1 MIISS
6 DFMEIDVNIEEKQ
19 RILVHAREKFFKD
32 GFYKTTIDEIAAD
45 LFISKNT
52 IYKYFPNKD
61 ALVMDVF
68 TDFMGKMKLLVGNIT
83 NSDENAVKKF
93 VNLIHILSNHLAS
106 ISDKF
111 FKDMQVHVPHLWH
124 KIDETRKQLM
134 QDRLGKLIEQGK
146 KEELFY
152 DYPTEIVLTVFITSL
167 RSVVNPDFLMNSN
180 FAKNDAIKY
189 TFRILLGG
197 ILTKKGMQIF
207 KKLKLP
213 Q

>member
-1 MIISS
+1 
-6 DFMEIDVNIEEKQ
+6 MEIEINNEEKQ
-19 RILVHAREKFFKD
+19 RILVYSQGKFFSG
-32 GFYKTTIDEIAAD
+32 GFYKTTMDEIAAG

-52 IYKYFPNKD
+52 LYKYFPNKE

-68 TDFMGKMKLLVGNIT
+68 AQFIEKMKSLVGAVVSSN
-83 NSDENAVKKF
+83 ENAVQKF
-93 VNLIHILSNHLAS
+93 VNLIHILSSNLAN
-106 ISDKF
+106 INDKL
-111 FKDMQVHVPHLWH
+111 FKDMQVHTPQIWH
-124 KIDETRKQLM
+124 TIDEVRKQLM
-134 QDRLGKLIEQGK
+134 YDRLGKLIEQGK
-146 KEELFY
+146 KEELFI

-167 RSVVNPDFLMNSN
+167 RSVVNPDFLMNSK

-197 ILTKKGMQIF
+197 ILTKKGLQIF

>member
-1 MIISS
+1 
-6 DFMEIDVNIEEKQ
+6 MEIELNNEEKIRIIDCSRQ
-19 RILVHAREKFFKD
+19 RFFSG
-32 GFYKTTIDEIAAD
+32 GFHKTTIDEIAAD

-61 ALVMDVF
+61 ALVVEVF
-68 TDFMGKMKLLVGNIT
+68 SNFIEKMKGLVGGVIG
-83 NSDENAVKKF
+83 SDENAVQKF
-93 VNLIHILSNHLAS
+93 VNLIHILTDNLAS
-106 ISDKF
+106 INDKLF
-111 FKDMQVHVPHLWH
+111 RDMQVHAPQIWRR
-124 KIDETRKQLM
+124 IDEIRKQLM
-134 QDRLGKLIEQGK
+134 HDRLGKLIEQGK
-146 KEELFY
+146 KEELFI

-167 RSVVNPDFLMNSN
+167 RSVVNPEFLMNSN

>member
-1 MIISS
+1 MI
-6 DFMEIDVNIEEKQ
+6 FMEIDINTGEKQ
-19 RILVHAREKFFKD
+19 KILAYSQQKFFSG
-32 GFYKTTIDEIAAD
+32 GFYKTTVDEIASE

-52 IYKYFPNKD
+52 FYKYFPNKD
-61 ALVMDVF
+61 ALILEVF
-68 TDFMGKMKLLVGNIT
+68 SNFIEKMKLLVGNIIS
-83 NSDENAVKKF
+83 SDENAVQKF
-93 VNLIHILSNHLAS
+93 VNLIHTLTSNLMP
-106 ISDKF
+106 INDKL
-111 FKDMQVHVPHLWH
+111 FKDLQVHAPKIWG
-124 KIDETRKQLM
+124 KIDETRKRLM

-146 KEELFY
+146 KEELFF